1 MGHMKFIYQMVE
13 DGSYASFKLMTKAA
27 EQANQKRFVWSG
39 MTLDV
44 NYAKCVCNNVD
55 DFLQKDYDKYLE
67 EHAQEHAM
75 KIHYEGL

>member
-1 MGHMKFIYQMVE
+1 
-13 DGSYASFKLMTKAA
+13 
-27 EQANQKRFVWSG
+27 

-44 NYAKCVCNNVD
+44 NYAKCVCNYVD